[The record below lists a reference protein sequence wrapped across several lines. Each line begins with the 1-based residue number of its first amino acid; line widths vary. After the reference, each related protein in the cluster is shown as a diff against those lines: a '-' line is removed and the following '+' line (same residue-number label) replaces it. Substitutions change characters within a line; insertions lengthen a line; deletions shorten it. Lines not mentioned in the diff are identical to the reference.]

1 MVGYESTSSLNLD
14 TPLSAQNQLSIRSW
28 HKLALM
34 IRLFEILEAPKVL
47 QNRKESK
54 KEMTIES

>member
-34 IRLFEILEAPKVL
+34 IHLFEILEAPEVL